1 MPETADPTQRIAIVG
16 GGAFGTAVANILA
29 NNGFIAELWMR
40 EAEQVRTILSE
51 RENRRY
57 LPGHKLHDLVTASD
71 DLGSVVGHSS
81 LVILTVPSR
90 SFRAVCRD
98 LKNHIEP
105 GKGLVS
111 ATKGIEGSSFLL
123 MSQVLR
129 EECPACPVGVISGPN
144 IAEEIAA
151 GKFAG
156 TVVASENPDLRS
168 EMQKLFAGRR
178 FRAYSSEDMYG
189 VELAGALKNIYAIA
203 CGMASAL
210 NVGQNAIAML
220 ITRSLAE
227 MGRLAVTLGANPYTF
242 LGLAGVGDLMVT
254 CTSPLSRNFRF
265 GHALGE
271 GKRPDQA
278 MEQLGKLVEGVY
290 TLEAVE
296 EKRIKSNIYMPIV
309 AALHKI
315 IFAKEQIAVAVSELM
330 GSDQRA
336 DVEFAAPKGRG

>member
-1 MPETADPTQRIAIVG
+1 M
-16 GGAFGTAVANILA
+16 ANILA
-29 NNGFIAELWMR
+29 TNGCVAELWMR
-40 EAEQVRTILSE
+40 EAEQVRAILND
-51 RENRRY
+51 RENKRY
-57 LPGHKLHDLVTASD
+57 LPGHRLHERVKASN
-71 DLGSVVGHSS
+71 DLGGVVGHSS

-90 SFRAVCRD
+90 SFREVCRE
-98 LKNHIEP
+98 LAHHVKA
-105 GKGLVS
+105 GQGLVS
-111 ATKGIEGSSFLL
+111 ATKGVETSNFLL
-123 MSQVLR
+123 MSQVLK
-129 EECPACPVGVISGPN
+129 EECPGCPVGVISGPN

-156 TVVASENPDLRS
+156 TVVASESADLRQR
-168 EMQKLFAGRR
+168 MQNLFGGRN
-178 FRAYSSEDMYG
+178 FRAYSSEDIYG

-271 GKRPDQA
+271 GKKPDQA
-278 MEQLGKLVEGVY
+278 MEELGKLVEGVY

-296 EKRIKSNIYMPIV
+296 KKRIKSGVYMPIV

-315 IFAKEQIAVAVSELM
+315 IFAGEQIGVAVSELM
-330 GSDQRA
+330 GSDQRV
-336 DVEFAAPKGRG
+336 DVEFAAPKGQG